1 MAINVPV
8 ISTFDARGVNK
19 AIREFQKLKTSADKT
34 AFGLLNIDASLR
46 RGIATFSKFAA
57 VGLGAAGVIGSKL
70 AQAGYEAQK
79 AMEQTK
85 AIIQAT
91 GMSAGVTAS
100 EVAEMSETLAMQV
113 GIDDELIQKTANLL
127 LTFKQVKNQVGENN
141 DIFNRAVKTALDLG
155 NVFGS
160 ADKAAVQLGK
170 ALADP
175 VKGVT
180 ALRRVG
186 INFTETQREQIKS
199 LVEQNKLLD
208 AQKMI
213 LDEVESQVGGTA
225 EATATDFDRM
235 RVAVENAAEKIGGL
249 LLPYVERLS
258 NFITTSVVPVINTFT
273 QTVGEQ
279 GLGSGVRYLFGQIVS
294 GISSMGTFGK
304 VILGVAGAFVT
315 LRVATIA
322 FTATQSAF
330 SIAAN
335 LATDAM
341 KKQQIQAQ
349 GTKAALGV
357 AAGAAALIGV
367 AGIAYSIYAKR
378 KAEAERTT
386 RAFVDALK
394 EEGTAQQQSLASL
407 YQSDDGFRKLID
419 TAGDYG
425 VTLRDIQQYVEQGD
439 GKFRDLI
446 ETINEHQTTV
456 TKDNE
461 VLKHLRDRI
470 DDVRK
475 QLTMSQVAFNLAT
488 GAVENFTAQSGK
500 AYATV
505 AAFSAAAMQSS
516 SVMAKYGQATD
527 VTSIGLDE
535 LMKQLEGTTESIGK
549 SSKATNTAK
558 ERFSKYVKSLKDY
571 KNAKDDYVK
580 AEKEVQKTKEDV
592 AKATNDQAVAQA
604 KFNQIIKGFGV
615 GSTQAIDAQKELER
629 AQRDA
634 ERAGYDLEKAQFA
647 VADAEKELQN
657 AMLWGGS
664 TEIREAEI
672 ALAEAKLGVKDAQD
686 AVDESTTAVNDA
698 QKLLTETIN
707 GATESSQSYKDALKE
722 LEDAN
727 YALAQATDT
736 ANEALKRQQDAQANI
751 NQEEKQVIKGGR
763 NLTPKERK
771 RAERR
776 AQVEP
781 PRPAKPNKGKRGKA
795 MGGSVYAGESYIVGE
810 RGREIFTPT
819 TTGSITPNNRIGG
832 DNINIVVN
840 AGIGADGAIIGK
852 EIVKVLQDYQRKNGR
867 VPIKTGA

>member
-19 AIREFQKLKTSADKT
+19 AIREFKNLKTSADKT

-46 RGIATFSKFAA
+46 RGIASFAKFAT
-57 VGLGAAGVIGSKL
+57 VGLGVAGVIGSKL

-85 AIIQAT
+85 AIIQST
-91 GMSAGVTAS
+91 GMSAGVTAD
-100 EVAEMSETLAMQV
+100 EVSEMSERLAMQV
-113 GIDDELIQKTANLL
+113 GVDDELIQKTANLL
-127 LTFKQVKNQVGENN
+127 LTFKQVKNQLGENN
-141 DIFNRAVKTALDLG
+141 DIFNRAVETALDLG

-186 INFTETQREQIKS
+186 INFTQSQKDQIKS
-199 LVEQNKLLD
+199 LVEQNKLLE
-208 AQKMI
+208 AQKII

-279 GLGSGVRYLFGQIVS
+279 GLGSGLRYLFGQIVG
-294 GISSMGTFGK
+294 GISSMGTLGK
-304 VILGVAGAFVT
+304 VILGVAGAFIT
-315 LRVATIA
+315 LRAATIA
-322 FTATQSAF
+322 FNATQTAF
-330 SIAAN
+330 SIVAN
-335 LATDAM
+335 LATDSM
-341 KKQQIQAQ
+341 KKQQIQA
-349 GTKAALGV
+349 GATKASLGV
-357 AAGAAALIGV
+357 AAAAAGLIAVAGV
-367 AGIAYSIYAKR
+367 AYSLYAKR

-386 RAFVDALK
+386 RGFVEALK
-394 EEGTAQQQSLASL
+394 EEGTAQQQALSQL
-407 YQSDDGFRKLID
+407 YLTDDGFKNIVD
-419 TAGDYG
+419 KAAKFGI
-425 VTLRDIQQYVEQGD
+425 TLRDIQQYIETGD
-439 GKFRDLI
+439 GKFRDL
-446 ETINEHQTTV
+446 TNSIN
-456 TKDNE
+456 DNT
-461 VLKHLRDRI
+461 LIIDKNTAIAQKLRDRI
-470 DDVRK
+470 NEVRN

-488 GAVENFTAQSGK
+488 GAVINFTAQSGK
-500 AYATV
+500 AFATV
-505 AAFSAAAMQSS
+505 AAFSAVAMHSS
-516 SVMAKYGQATD
+516 SVMSKYGQATD
-527 VTSIGLDE
+527 VTSIGLEE
-535 LMKQLEGTTESIGK
+535 LMKQLEGVTESTGK
-549 SSKATNTAK
+549 SSKATDTAK

-592 AKATNDQAVAQA
+592 AKATIAQAVAQE
-604 KFNQIIKGFGV
+604 KFNQVLKGFGV
-615 GSTQAIDAQKELER
+615 GSLQAADAQKQLEQ

-634 ERAGYDLEKAQFA
+634 ERAGYDLEKSRFA
-647 VADAEKELQN
+647 VTDAEEALAQ
-657 AMLWGGS
+657 ARQEGDS
-664 TEIREAEI
+664 QDIREAEI
-672 ALAEAKLGVKDAQD
+672 ELAEALLAVKEAEISQKDATD
-686 AVDESTTAVNDA
+686 SVNEA
-698 QKLLTETIN
+698 QLALTETIN
-707 GATESSQSYKDALKE
+707 GATESSNTYKDALKE

-751 NQEEKQVIKGGR
+751 NKEEREVIKGGR

-776 AQVEP
+776 TQVEV

-795 MGGSVYAGESYIVGE
+795 VGGFVNAGESYVVGE
-810 RGREIFTPT
+810 RGRELFTPSAS
-819 TTGSITPNNRIGG
+819 GVVTPNNKLGG
-832 DNINIVVN
+832 DTYNIIINSKIADEALPDLIVSELRKFN
-840 AGIGADGAIIGK
+840 RRSGAIKIQ
-852 EIVKVLQDYQRKNGR
+852 V
-867 VPIKTGA
+867 A